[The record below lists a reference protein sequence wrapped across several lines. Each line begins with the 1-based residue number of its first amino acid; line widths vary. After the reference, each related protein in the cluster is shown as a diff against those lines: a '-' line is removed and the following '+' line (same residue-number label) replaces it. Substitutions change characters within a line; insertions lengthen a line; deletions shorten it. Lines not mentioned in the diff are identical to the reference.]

1 MKIKLIKD
9 WKKDNGITLDK
20 GRFVVVTQQLGEQLI
35 RQKKA
40 VIDSEKE
47 EITLNFENKEDKP
60 QT

>member
-1 MKIKLIKD
+1 MKIKLTKD